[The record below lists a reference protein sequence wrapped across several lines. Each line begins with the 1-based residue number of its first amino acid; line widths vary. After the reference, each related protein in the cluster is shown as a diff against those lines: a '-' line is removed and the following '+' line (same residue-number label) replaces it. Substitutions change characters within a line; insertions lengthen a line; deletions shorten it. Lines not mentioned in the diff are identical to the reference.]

1 VATIERPLRSA
12 SAATRSAAT
21 RGAVKLTDA
30 GFSLVSTVD
39 KLGRKRVLVSNADE
53 AVPPVDTFSAGV
65 ERRST
70 TAEEPPKSRHLS
82 HYSRAVASHLIV
94 SKRRFKG
101 WVQSQPSSAVWE
113 ASQRHTSAVGS
124 HIGCMGRFVLDVLQE
139 KAKPVYERRCCCCAA
154 ASLQEA
160 LLAVSLVLL
169 VAWNG
174 WVVPPRLVRAD
185 EYDAFRRSSST
196 RRTRPRGRVARSVHP
211 FVPRDTAAHIP
222 GVRAC
227 VPPALNPG

>member
-1 VATIERPLRSA
+1 M
-12 SAATRSAAT
+12 
-21 RGAVKLTDA
+21 
-30 GFSLVSTVD
+30 
-39 KLGRKRVLVSNADE
+39 
-53 AVPPVDTFSAGV
+53 
-65 ERRST
+65 
-70 TAEEPPKSRHLS
+70 
-82 HYSRAVASHLIV
+82 

-124 HIGCMGRFVLDVLQE
+124 HIGCMGMFVLDVLQE

-196 RRTRPRGRVARSVHP
+196 RRARPRASRAACIRSCPETPLLTFQVC
-211 FVPRDTAAHIP
+211 
-222 GVRAC
+222 VRAC
-227 VPPALNPG
+227 LQR